1 MKIRPEKI
9 TIAKNIIILFLL
21 VCTYCINFLFVFAGL
36 DTYQDF
42 GSFIA
47 AGQLANEGK
56 NPYSNDS
63 PLMYS
68 VDFPELGLKGDAPN
82 LNPPISVLVFQSMAQ
97 IDPNISINC
106 WRIFSILL
114 FIVSL
119 YILHR
124 TYPATGFQ
132 AFMRLAWAVS
142 LAGFWHTIQLGQ
154 IYCLILFLA
163 VLTCAFQ
170 KTNRN
175 ILAGIC
181 LGILIAIKPNFIF
194 WTVLL
199 WVAGN
204 WKAFIAAGITAL
216 SISIIPLF
224 THGITIYQQWLEAS
238 SIFTPNLLLFP
249 GNNSFQGLTARF
261 GQPNLGI
268 ILSVILALVILWRV
282 FKRQTELDKNNALG
296 GIASLLISPIAWT
309 GYTLAVLPIFF
320 SQNKWNWMIT
330 GSAILFSVPVIF
342 PLVFFQSSFANF
354 VIFGWFYGWGLLLL
368 LFGIVFESRIREGRT
383 AEKTSSIQTN

>member
-9 TIAKNIIILFLL
+9 TIAKNSIILLL
-21 VCTYCINFLFVFAGL
+21 LGCIYCINFLFVFAGL

-82 LNPPISVLVFQSMAQ
+82 LNPPISVLIFQSIAE
-97 IDPNISINC
+97 IDPNISINF
-106 WRIFSILL
+106 WRIVSILL
-114 FIVSL
+114 YIVSL
-119 YILHR
+119 YVLHK
-124 TYPATGFQ
+124 TYPVSGFQ
-132 AFMRLAWAVS
+132 AFMRFAWALS

-154 IYCLILFLA
+154 IYCLILFFA
-163 VLTCAFQ
+163 VLTWTFQ
-170 KTNRN
+170 KNNRN
-175 ILAGIC
+175 ILAGVC
-181 LGILIAIKPNFIF
+181 LGLLIAIKPNFIF
-194 WTVLL
+194 WAVLL

-216 SISIIPLF
+216 SISCIPLF
-224 THGITIYQQWLEAS
+224 THGIKIYQQWLEAS
-238 SIFTPNLLLFP
+238 SLFTPNLLLFP

-268 ILSVILALVILWRV
+268 VLSVILALAILWLV
-282 FKRQTELDKNNALG
+282 FKRQTDLDKNNALG
-296 GIASLLISPIAWT
+296 GIVSLLISPIAWT

-320 SQNKWNWMIT
+320 TLKKWNWMVT

-342 PLVFFQSSFANF
+342 PLVFFQSSFVNF
-354 VIFGWFYGWGLLLL
+354 VIFGWFYGWGLLML
-368 LFGIVFESRIREGRT
+368 LFGTVFEYAIRNGRT

>member
-1 MKIRPEKI
+1 MKILPEKI
-9 TIAKNIIILFLL
+9 TIAKNAIILLL
-21 VCTYCINFLFVFAGL
+21 LICIYCINFLFVFAGL

-47 AGQLANEGK
+47 AGQLANAGK

-82 LNPPISVLVFQSMAQ
+82 LNPPISVLVFQSIAE
-97 IDPNISINC
+97 IDPNISINI
-106 WRIFSILL
+106 WRIVSILL
-114 FIVSL
+114 YIVSL
-119 YILHR
+119 LFLNR
-124 TYPATGFQ
+124 TYPAKGFQ
-132 AFMRLAWAVS
+132 AIMRIAWALS

-154 IYCLILFLA
+154 IYCLILFFA
-163 VLTCAFQ
+163 VLTWIFQ
-170 KTNRN
+170 KNNRYF
-175 ILAGIC
+175 LAGIC
-181 LGILIAIKPNFIF
+181 LGFLIAIKPNFIF
-194 WTVLL
+194 WAILL

-204 WKAFIAAGITAL
+204 WKSFIASGFTAL

-224 THGITIYQQWLEAS
+224 THGIRIYQQWLEAS

-268 ILSVILALVILWRV
+268 VLSVILALAILWRV
-282 FKRQTELDKNNALG
+282 FNRQTDLEKNNALG
-296 GIASLLISPIAWT
+296 GIVSLLISPIAWT

-320 SQNKWNWMIT
+320 SLKKWNWMVT

-342 PLVFFQSSFANF
+342 PLVFFQSSFTDF
-354 VIFGWFYGWGLLLL
+354 VIFGWFYGWGLLML
-368 LFGIVFESRIREGRT
+368 LFGTVFESRIRKGST
-383 AEKTSSIQTN
+383 AEKISSIQTN